1 MCVWLHYFLPL
12 ILSDFSFVFSGST
25 FGKAHL
31 QFFRLPIYSLSLSLC
46 LQLIFP
52 PSFYIKHF
60 PHFCLRISLI
70 CVGGCLVCVLIIFYL
85 LHLLLLAIFFSWFI
99 FFLFN
104 LTFDFFFR
112 EGLIIFFTHTI
123 YRWSSCLQSV
133 FSVVTLSHHLH
144 SFCFCIWGARVG
156 WEGFSPWTIPHMI
169 AFFFHHSSL
178 ILIGLSFLIT
188 RTHRENNKSSTNH
201 NHHEQKT
208 KSLDHWESKQ
218 FSLRES
224 HRKFFVCSC

>member
-1 MCVWLHYFLPL
+1 MGVGFIIDCFATSYRFESVCVCGFIIFSLSFFPTFLLYFLDRPL
-12 ILSDFSFVFSGST
+12 EKHICNFFVSLST
-25 FGKAHL
+25 
-31 QFFRLPIYSLSLSLC
+31 LSLSLC

-156 WEGFSPWTIPHMI
+156 WEGF
-169 AFFFHHSSL
+169 F
-178 ILIGLSFLIT
+178 
-188 RTHRENNKSSTNH
+188 
-201 NHHEQKT
+201 
-208 KSLDHWESKQ
+208 SLDNSTHDSLFFSSFFAYLNWLIFFNHAHPQREQQVLHES
-218 FSLRES
+218 
-224 HRKFFVCSC
+224 